1 MTYAHNLYGLKL
13 ESDFDVLA
21 LDSWQ
26 GAQDARA
33 DIMVRLGQVPSRLEA
48 PDHIAPIFQT
58 RGRDEYLLTLPG
70 SGRFLVRNGHEVTVE
85 TEAGADL
92 AHIGALVAGP
102 IQAVLWHQR
111 GLLPLHASVVTVNG
125 QTIALAGPV
134 AAGKSTIAALLAA
147 RGHHVMADD
156 VCVVDASARNDV
168 LVMPGVL
175 RMRLWRDALDH
186 LGIRSEGLQRVQP
199 HKEQF
204 FVDPHGGVADAQK
217 LSAVVVLV
225 RRFNNPLA
233 VDLLRGIG
241 AIQALLHIVH
251 MQRVARALGR
261 DSEIF
266 SALTRLA
273 AGVAVWRLRVP
284 DNLTRLGDIADKAL
298 TVLEA

>member
-1 MTYAHNLYGLKL
+1 MTYAYDLNGLKL

-21 LDSWQ
+21 LDLWR
-26 GAQDARA
+26 GAQDAPA
-33 DIMVRLGQVPSRLEA
+33 DIVVRQGQVASRLEA
-48 PDHIAPIFQT
+48 PDHVAPIFQT
-58 RGRDEYLLTLPG
+58 KGRNEYLLTLPG
-70 SGRFLVRNGHEVTVE
+70 SGRILVRDGREVMVE

-111 GLLPLHASVVTVNG
+111 GLLPLHASVVTING
-125 QTIALAGPV
+125 QAIALAGPA
-134 AAGKSTIAALLAA
+134 AAGKSTIAAVLAA
-147 RGHHVMADD
+147 RGYHVMADD
-156 VCVVDASARNDV
+156 VCVVDVSARNDV

-186 LGIRSEGLQRVQP
+186 LGIRREGLQRVQP

-233 VDLLRGIG
+233 VDLLSGFG

-251 MQRVARALGR
+251 MRRVAQALGH

-273 AGVAVWRLRVP
+273 AGVAVWRLWVP
-284 DNLTRLGDIADKAL
+284 DNLNRLGDIADKAL
-298 TVLEA
+298 TVLEG